1 MPPPPSPSPAGARR
15 SDLLPNEQEVSYDN
29 LIEWLDRRKNWLI
42 GLFGVA
48 VLAVVGFV
56 VWRLQ
61 TSKIENEAAVALTNA
76 RSLDSL
82 QNVLQR
88 FAGTRAAI
96 FAAMTLADH
105 LFDQGEWDRAAAL
118 YQTVLR
124 EGASSPLAPAAAFGM
139 GAVEEARGNKENAL
153 RLYRSVA
160 EARGAFAAPQAAYSA
175 ARLLEREN
183 RPIEAR
189 QAYEDLAARFPESAS
204 RMEALGRLERLK
216 ALLHQPAS
224 AAAAASIPPSA
235 PSPLP
240 AR

>member
-1 MPPPPSPSPAGARR
+1 MPPSPSPRPGGARR
-15 SDLLPNEQEVSYDN
+15 PDLLPNEQEVSYDN
-29 LIEWLDRRKNWLI
+29 LIEWLDRHKNWLI

-48 VLAVVGFV
+48 VLAIVGLV
-56 VWRLQ
+56 VWRVQ
-61 TSKIENEAAVALTNA
+61 TSKIESEAATALASA

-88 FAGTRAAI
+88 FAGTRAAV

-105 LFDQGEWDRAAAL
+105 LFEQGEWDKAAAL

-124 EGASSPLAPAAAFGM
+124 QDASSPLAPAAALGM
-139 GAVEEARGNKENAL
+139 GAIEEARGNKDDAL

-160 EARGAFAAPQAAYSA
+160 EARTAYAAPQAAYSA
-175 ARLLEREN
+175 ARLLERDL
-183 RPIEAR
+183 RLVEAR

-216 ALLHQPAS
+216 ALLHKPSSPAAPPLPS
-224 AAAAASIPPSA
+224 AAPP
-235 PSPLP
+235 PT